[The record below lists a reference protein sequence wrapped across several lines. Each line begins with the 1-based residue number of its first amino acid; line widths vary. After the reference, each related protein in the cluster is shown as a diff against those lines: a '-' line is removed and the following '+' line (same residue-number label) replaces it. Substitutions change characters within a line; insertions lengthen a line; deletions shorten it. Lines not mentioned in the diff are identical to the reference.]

1 MIIGVSQPAFLPW
14 AGYIALIDRV
24 DEFIFLDDVQFDKRS
39 WQQRNNIKGHSG
51 TQNITIPVYSK
62 NLFHQKIHEV
72 KINYSENFL
81 PKMLKTIEQNY
92 SKSDYFDE
100 FSKDFFD
107 IFLMKHEKL
116 ISLNISLIKFICE
129 KIDINTNFSLSSELS
144 IDSSKATLIAEICK
158 KKKTKMYISTSGAK
172 NYLNKDIFF
181 EKTGTELF
189 FYDYLDKEYK
199 QMHGKFVKKLSI
211 IDLLFNEGLKTKK
224 ILKENFILEKNK

>member
-144 IDSSKATLIAEICK
+144 IDSSKATLIAEI
-158 KKKTKMYISTSGAK
+158 
-172 NYLNKDIFF
+172 
-181 EKTGTELF
+181 
-189 FYDYLDKEYK
+189 
-199 QMHGKFVKKLSI
+199 
-211 IDLLFNEGLKTKK
+211 
-224 ILKENFILEKNK
+224 